1 MKVLFGILLLFLSC
15 TWLAQAFARNPEM
28 RTEIN
33 TARLVD
39 LNVRVVVIGISPE
52 LVNTTY
58 LKWNLPSIK
67 FQQYLNPG
75 VTTGARYRLNYEFI
89 FPSREFED
97 SFAQYLKS
105 IAKLEVFNNPFFETN
120 LTNTF
125 YPADLTENWLRYHQ
139 SDFYDGSVPAYTL
152 VLANLSRTVPSV
164 SSSQYS
170 EYIKKSMS
178 NFTPHY
184 YNMTYYDSDLYFT
197 LRRRW
202 MTSWGGSGRLY
213 FIDLS
218 AGPSNVTKQLPLQWA
233 TKANNI
239 TFQTPYG
246 SIWLTQ
252 YLSDWIYGAVEGLFA
267 PDFIYP
273 IGFAKKFIIDVL
285 VIDNR
290 TDLRIPAIDATLS
303 PPRIKEELEKLL
315 PLSEIE
321 VKVRFI
327 NATSS
332 KNLTNIIVTS
342 TSPGKYGNISVI
354 DARPV
359 YNWLS
364 AEGVGHLKDFFN
376 ITERTSELHIPV
388 MAFVFT
394 GEHQFGFTFK
404 EDLSDDA
411 ESIWGVALGDVIL
424 ISHSSHDLIRG
435 NFTERR
441 QPQRGFGLTN
451 TIIHEVGHMLG
462 LTHPFRID
470 PTQDFVASVMAYY
483 PYEYGYS
490 QFEKDSLL
498 RGYTDS
504 QLMAA
509 KADLRE
515 VGPNLLNQELLLSIQ
530 RKLEV
535 VERHYSE
542 MSYAEALPVALKVR
556 REAAFARWV
565 TETISI
571 FTTGSLAVF
580 SVSSIVVLITFGPR
594 YLRRKKFE

>member
-1 MKVLFGILLLFLSC
+1 
-15 TWLAQAFARNPEM
+15 
-28 RTEIN
+28 
-33 TARLVD
+33 
-39 LNVRVVVIGISPE
+39 
-52 LVNTTY
+52 
-58 LKWNLPSIK
+58 
-67 FQQYLNPG
+67 
-75 VTTGARYRLNYEFI
+75 
-89 FPSREFED
+89 
-97 SFAQYLKS
+97 
-105 IAKLEVFNNPFFETN
+105 
-120 LTNTF
+120 
-125 YPADLTENWLRYHQ
+125 
-139 SDFYDGSVPAYTL
+139 
-152 VLANLSRTVPSV
+152 
-164 SSSQYS
+164 
-170 EYIKKSMS
+170 
-178 NFTPHY
+178 
-184 YNMTYYDSDLYFT
+184 
-197 LRRRW
+197 
-202 MTSWGGSGRLY
+202 
-213 FIDLS
+213 
-218 AGPSNVTKQLPLQWA
+218 
-233 TKANNI
+233 
-239 TFQTPYG
+239 
-246 SIWLTQ
+246 
-252 YLSDWIYGAVEGLFA
+252 
-267 PDFIYP
+267 
-273 IGFAKKFIIDVL
+273 
-285 VIDNR
+285 
-290 TDLRIPAIDATLS
+290 
-303 PPRIKEELEKLL
+303 
-315 PLSEIE
+315 
-321 VKVRFI
+321 
-327 NATSS
+327 
-332 KNLTNIIVTS
+332 
-342 TSPGKYGNISVI
+342 
-354 DARPV
+354 
-359 YNWLS
+359 
-364 AEGVGHLKDFFN
+364 
-376 ITERTSELHIPV
+376 